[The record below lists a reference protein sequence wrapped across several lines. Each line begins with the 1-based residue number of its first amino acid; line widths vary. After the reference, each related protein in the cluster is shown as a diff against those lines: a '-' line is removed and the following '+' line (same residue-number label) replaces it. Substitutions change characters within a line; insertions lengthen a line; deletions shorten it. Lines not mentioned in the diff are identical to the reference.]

1 MNRLMLVAIITA
13 AAVSGFSREAE
24 MFGTPEG
31 DWSIE
36 GGRLVQE
43 NSGAPRAKAWMQIL
57 QEGSVVY
64 EFTMSYEG
72 GAEDGHGG
80 VGIHILANSIP
91 QGDSWGMGDSWLLWL
106 NYDEAPTAPGVPR
119 GLSAQLYKSQSDTT
133 MEIVE
138 TVSLRSL
145 EPFLADVLDSEIPIK
160 LTFLADRGEVF
171 ITDPLGTGDGWYV
184 ELPGSAGKSGRYA
197 AIRTNGM
204 RVSFSTPSLDFEG

>member
-1 MNRLMLVAIITA
+1 MNRLMLVAIAAA
-13 AAVSGFSREAE
+13 AAVSGFSREHD

-31 DWSIE
+31 NWSIE
-36 GGRLVQE
+36 AGRLVQE
-43 NSGAPRAKAWMQIL
+43 NSGAPRAKVWMRVPQ
-57 QEGSVVY
+57 QGSVVY
-64 EFTMSYEG
+64 EFRMRYEG

-91 QGDSWGMGDSWLLWL
+91 KGASWGMGDSWLLWL
-106 NYDEAPTAPGVPR
+106 NYDKAPTAPGVPR
-119 GLSAQLYKSQSDTT
+119 GLSAQLYRSESDIA
-133 MEIVE
+133 MEIVK

-145 EPFLADVLDSEIPIK
+145 EPVLADVLDSEIPIK
-160 LTFLADRGEVF
+160 LTFLADKGQVF

-204 RVSFSTPSLDFEG
+204 RVSFTTPSLNF